1 MKPLI
6 DVYDKVYSGF
16 INDLDDIQ
24 ELIFVL
30 SGYGGEDLNGFLSDL
45 KKYKTIKVD
54 GDEGGAVSTL
64 NIEIPIEAR
73 NSVLEAT
80 RKAIF
85 EQGQGFDP
93 QPENFGNRSGEALK
107 FMYSL
112 LEMKTGLMETEFKLG
127 FSRLIRAICKALGIE
142 CSVII
147 QTWTRTSI
155 KNDVEQAQIC
165 RESVGIV
172 SQKTILKNHPLV
184 EDADAEI
191 KQLETEEKENQK
203 KTELYVDAFQRENN
217 DG

>member
-1 MKPLI
+1 M
-6 DVYDKVYSGF
+6 D
-16 INDLDDIQ
+16 
-24 ELIFVL
+24 
-30 SGYGGEDLNGFLSDL
+30 
-45 KKYKTIKVD
+45 
-54 GDEGGAVSTL
+54 
-64 NIEIPIEAR
+64 
-73 NSVLEAT
+73 
-80 RKAIF
+80 
-85 EQGQGFDP
+85 
-93 QPENFGNRSGEALK
+93 
-107 FMYSL
+107 
-112 LEMKTGLMETEFKLG
+112 
-127 FSRLIRAICKALGIE
+127 CKALGIE